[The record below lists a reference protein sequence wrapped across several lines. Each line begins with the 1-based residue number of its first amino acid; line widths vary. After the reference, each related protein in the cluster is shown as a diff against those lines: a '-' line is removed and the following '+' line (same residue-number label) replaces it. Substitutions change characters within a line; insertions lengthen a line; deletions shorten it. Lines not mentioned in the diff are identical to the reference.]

1 MARRTPN
8 CAYCGEPLNDS
19 DCFRWMS
26 PTLPGKPEVGWH
38 CFDSGKCDVVDS
50 LRANFPAKHRKTLIQ
65 QLREIEARGPGR
77 LVANKG
83 WLRVLRTE

>member
-1 MARRTPN
+1 MPRRAPK
-8 CAYCGEPLNDS
+8 CAYCGESLNDQ

-26 PTLPGKPEVGWH
+26 PNLPGKPEVGWH
-38 CFDSGKCDVVDS
+38 TFDSGDCTEADPLK
-50 LRANFPAKHRKTLIQ
+50 AYFPADGRKTLIQ

-83 WLRVLRTE
+83 WLRVVDSE